1 MARGTSSPLNPVGLN
16 RAPIALDGGQCFVLG
31 VAVVAVVALF
41 GASGRPS
48 SQCASSLAGGRAGGG
63 HQNDYHTHSQSL
75 LLQQQ
80 HLPSPSFSLESL
92 GGGGGSDSAGE
103 PFSLSAVS
111 SEAGPFAIHPPT
123 VGTAACEQEH
133 SECRVMRARSGPP
146 GGRGLGGLAD
156 PPSLNCLNVATRCR
170 FSIFHMSE
178 RNNSQ
183 QLRFKRHFL
192 ACVGPFQ
199 NYD

>member
-1 MARGTSSPLNPVGLN
+1 MNPVGLN

-48 SQCASSLAGGRAGGG
+48 SQCASSLAGGRAEGTKMTTTLTPS
-63 HQNDYHTHSQSL
+63 HCCCSNSTS
-75 LLQQQ
+75 
-80 HLPSPSFSLESL
+80 PSPSFSLESL

-123 VGTAACEQEH
+123 AGTAACEQEH

-146 GGRGLGGLAD
+146 GGRGLGRLAD

>member
-48 SQCASSLAGGRAGGG
+48 SQCASSLAGGG

-103 PFSLSAVS
+103 PFSLSLQSLQKQVRLRS
-111 SEAGPFAIHPPT
+111 TRRPT

-146 GGRGLGGLAD
+146 GGRGLGRLAD
-156 PPSLNCLNVATRCR
+156 PPSLNVATRSR

-199 NYD
+199 N

>member
-1 MARGTSSPLNPVGLN
+1 MTTTLTPSHCCCSNSTS
-16 RAPIALDGGQCFVLG
+16 
-31 VAVVAVVALF
+31 
-41 GASGRPS
+41 
-48 SQCASSLAGGRAGGG
+48 
-63 HQNDYHTHSQSL
+63 
-75 LLQQQ
+75 
-80 HLPSPSFSLESL
+80 PSPSFSLESL

-103 PFSLSAVS
+103 PFSLSLSAVS
-111 SEAGPFAIHPPT
+111 SEAGPFAIHAPT

-133 SECRVMRARSGPP
+133 SECRVMRVRSGPP
-146 GGRGLGGLAD
+146 DGRGLGRLAD

>member
-1 MARGTSSPLNPVGLN
+1 MNPVGLN

-48 SQCASSLAGGRAGGG
+48 SQCASSLAGGRAEGTKMTTTLTPS
-63 HQNDYHTHSQSL
+63 HCCCSNSTSL
-75 LLQQQ
+75 LL
-80 HLPSPSFSLESL
+80 HSALNPSAAVAAPTVRANLSL
-92 GGGGGSDSAGE
+92 
-103 PFSLSAVS
+103 SLSAVS

-123 VGTAACEQEH
+123 AGTAACEQEH

-146 GGRGLGGLAD
+146 GGRGLGRLAD

>member
-1 MARGTSSPLNPVGLN
+1 MNPVGLN

-80 HLPSPSFSLESL
+80 HLPFLLLHSALNPSAAVAAPTVRANLSL
-92 GGGGGSDSAGE
+92 
-103 PFSLSAVS
+103 SLSAVS

-123 VGTAACEQEH
+123 AGTAACEQEH

-146 GGRGLGGLAD
+146 GGRGLGRLAD